1 MLDGPELLHDADDYG
16 ECDYLVAVE
25 WKKHV
30 PLKDAKFR
38 KNAGLCTPRGKVV
51 ASLSTRPETLRY
63 LQEQF
68 KVNFDK
74 LLGVH

>member
-1 MLDGPELLHDADDYG
+1 MLKGPELLHDVDDDG

-51 ASLSTRPETLRY
+51 AKLSTRPETLLY
-63 LQEQF
+63 LQQQF
-68 KVNFDK
+68 KVNFDR
-74 LLGVH
+74 LLSD